1 MLAFHVDAAFST
13 GLSKNDGPCGLHP
26 SAESRTP
33 DGARLVG
40 AVQSAFELPAES
52 CQGEAWWRTAEELLV
67 MRQNAVEKSSFYVEM
82 VYVQVEFVSDGQ
94 QSANSGRLRHW

>member
-1 MLAFHVDAAFST
+1 MLALHVDAAFSA
-13 GLSKNDGPCGLHP
+13 GFSKKGQCGLHP

-40 AVQSAFELPAES
+40 AVQSAFELPTES
-52 CQGEAWWRTAEELLV
+52 CRQGKTWWWTAEELLV
-67 MRQNAVEKSSFYVEM
+67 RRQNAVEKSSFDVEM
-82 VYVQVEFVSDGQ
+82 VYVQVEFVSDGE